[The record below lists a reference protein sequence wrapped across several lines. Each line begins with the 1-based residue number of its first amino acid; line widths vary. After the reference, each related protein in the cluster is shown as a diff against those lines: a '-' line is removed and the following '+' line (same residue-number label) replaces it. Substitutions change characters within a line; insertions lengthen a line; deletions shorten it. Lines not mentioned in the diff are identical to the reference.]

1 MRQLTSNFLIVVAA
15 LAILILPAAA
25 QEANSKATA
34 KIMIKACSQDFYD
47 PLRETCDW
55 WLRGAV
61 EGFQAMEHRK
71 FCFDPQHWPPTEAV
85 RRVFVAWGERNPQD
99 LENLRTVGLIA
110 ALAEAYPCPE

>member
-1 MRQLTSNFLIVVAA
+1 MRQLVTNLAIVVAA
-15 LAILILPAAA
+15 LAILTVPAAA
-25 QEANSKATA
+25 QQANSKATA

-71 FCFDPQHWPPTEAV
+71 FCFPERWPTTEAL
-85 RRVFVAWGERNPQD
+85 RIAFVAWGERNPQGQ
-99 LENLRTVGLIA
+99 EILRTVALIA
-110 ALAEAYPCPE
+110 ALGEEYPCPG